1 MEGAQAVNHS
11 SIKHIIFLSKK
22 KKKHIFGFVIH
33 LGRGKTLYIC
43 ACNTHTHTHTIIV
56 LCVIS
61 KIGVLWFKFRLN
73 ETQSCLQLKRKMKK
87 KNRFK
92 KSIGKKKFCTPW
104 VRPKG

>member
-22 KKKHIFGFVIH
+22 KKK
-33 LGRGKTLYIC
+33 KTLSLVLLFIWEGGKHFIYVH
-43 ACNTHTHTHTIIV
+43 ATHTHTHTIIV

-73 ETQSCLQLKRKMKK
+73 ETQSCLQLKRKKK
-87 KNRFK
+87 EK
-92 KSIGKKKFCTPW
+92 KGLKK
-104 VRPKG
+104 V

>member
-1 MEGAQAVNHS
+1 MEGAQVVNHG

-22 KKKHIFGFVIH
+22 KNIIFGFVIH

-43 ACNTHTHTHTIIV
+43 ACNTHTIIV

-73 ETQSCLQLKRKMKK
+73 ETQSCLQLKRKKK
-87 KNRFK
+87 EK
-92 KSIGKKKFCTPW
+92 KGLKK
-104 VRPKG
+104 V